1 MSRHSEPG
9 SSGKMLN
16 SRKLMRVEDLP
27 CCEDEKMVPVLTSK
41 RASELPVNEVACI
54 LQADLQYG
62 LSHSE
67 VSHRRAYHGW
77 NEFDIGEEEP
87 LWKKYI
93 SQFKNPLILLLLASA
108 VISVL
113 MHQIDDAVSIA
124 VAIII
129 VVTVA
134 FVQEYRSEK
143 SLEELGK
150 LVPPECHCVREGNL
164 EHMLA
169 QQLVPGDTVCLSIGE
184 RVPADLRLFEA
195 VDLSVDESSLTGE
208 TTASSKCT
216 APQPAATN
224 GDITTRS
231 NIAFMGTL
239 VRCGKAKGIVIGTGE
254 NSEFGE
260 VFKMMQAEEA
270 PKTPLQKSMDLLGKQ
285 LSLYSFGI
293 IGVIMLV
300 GWMQGK
306 HILDMFTIGVSLAV
320 AAIPEGLPIVVTVTL
335 ALGVMRMVQ
344 KNAIVKKLPI
354 VETLSCCNVI
364 CSDKT
369 GTLTKNEMTVTHI
382 FTSDGLHA
390 EVTGVGYNSSGEVIS
405 DGEVIHGFS
414 NSSICKVVEAGC
426 ICNDAVIRN
435 NTLMGRPTEGALI
448 ALAMKMGLD
457 GVQHEH
463 IRRAEH
469 PFSSE
474 QKWMAVKCVQR
485 TQQDKPETYFMKG
498 AYEQVIHCC
507 TTYNSKGLTLPLTQQ
522 QRELYRQEKTYMGSA
537 GLRVL
542 AFASGLEIGQLTFL
556 GLVGI
561 IDPPR
566 TGVREAVAT
575 LIASGVAIKMITGD
589 SQETAVSIASRL
601 GLYSKGSQSIS
612 GEEVDQMDVH
622 QLSHVIPRTAVF
634 YRASPRHKL
643 KIVKSLQN
651 IGYVVAMTGDGVNDA
666 VALKAADIG
675 VAMGQTGTDV
685 CKEAADMILVDDDF
699 RTILSAIEEGK
710 GIYNNIKNFV
720 RFQLSTSIAA
730 LSLISLATLMN
741 FPNPL
746 NAMQILWI
754 NIIMD
759 GPPAQSLGVEPVDN
773 DVIRKPP
780 RNVKDS
786 ILTKNL
792 LVKILVSSL
801 VIVCGTLFV
810 FWRELRD
817 NVITPRDTT
826 MTFTCFV
833 FFDMFNALS
842 SRSQTRY
849 IFEMGLCS
857 NKMFCYAVLG
867 SLMGQL
873 LVIYFPPLQR
883 VFQTESLSMFDLLFL
898 IGLSSSVCI
907 VSETIKMIERMSD
920 RKPKHETSFHE
931 V

>member
-1 MSRHSEPG
+1 
-9 SSGKMLN
+9 
-16 SRKLMRVEDLP
+16 
-27 CCEDEKMVPVLTSK
+27 MVPVLTSK
-41 RASELPVNEVACI
+41 KASELPVNEVACA
-54 LQADLQYG
+54 LQADLQFG
-62 LSHSE
+62 LTREE
-67 VSHRRAYHGW
+67 VTRRRAYHGW
-77 NEFDIGEEEP
+77 NEFDISEDEP

-93 SQFKNPLILLLLASA
+93 SQFKDPLILLLLASA

-113 MHQIDDAVSIA
+113 MRQFDDAVSIT

-150 LVPPECHCVREGNL
+150 LVPPECHCVREGRL
-164 EHMLA
+164 EHLLA
-169 QQLVPGDTVCLSIGE
+169 RELVPGDTVCLSVGE

-208 TTASSKCT
+208 TSPSTKTSAH
-216 APQPAATN
+216 QPAATN
-224 GDITTRS
+224 GDITSRS

-293 IGVIMLV
+293 IGVIMMV
-300 GWMQGK
+300 GWLQGK

-335 ALGVMRMVQ
+335 ALGVMRMV
-344 KNAIVKKLPI
+344 KKRAIVKKLPI

-369 GTLTKNEMTVTHI
+369 GTLTKNEMTVTHL
-382 FTSDGLHA
+382 FTSDGQHV
-390 EVTGVGYNSSGEVIS
+390 EVTGVGYNNSGEVLL
-405 DGEVIHGFS
+405 DGEVVHGFS
-414 NSSICKVVEAGC
+414 NTSISKIVEAGC
-426 ICNDAVIRN
+426 VCNDAVIRS

-448 ALAMKMGLD
+448 ALAMKMGLE
-457 GVQHEH
+457 GLQQEFVRLEE
-463 IRRAEH
+463 I

-474 QKWMAVKCVQR
+474 QKWMAVRVVHR
-485 TQQDKPETYFMKG
+485 TQQDKPGIFFVKG
-498 AYEQVIHCC
+498 AYEQIIRFC
-507 TTYNSKGLTLPLTQQ
+507 TTYNSRGDALPLTHQ
-522 QRELYRQEKTYMGSA
+522 QRELYQQQKSYMGTA

-542 AFASGLEIGQLTFL
+542 AFASGSEMGALSFL

-566 TGVREAVAT
+566 AGVKEAVAT
-575 LIASGVAIKMITGD
+575 LISSGVAVKMITGD
-589 SQETAVSIASRL
+589 SKETAVSIASRL
-601 GLYSKGSQSIS
+601 GLNTKGSQSLS
-612 GEEVDQMDVH
+612 GDEVDQMDIQH
-622 QLSHVIPRTAVF
+622 LSQIVPRIGVF

-651 IGYVVAMTGDGVNDA
+651 IGAVVAMTGDGVNDA

-699 RTILSAIEEGK
+699 QTILSAIEEGK

-730 LSLISLATLMN
+730 LTLISLATLMN

-759 GPPAQSLGVEPVDN
+759 GPPAQSLGVEPVDR

-780 RNVKDS
+780 RNVRDS
-786 ILTKNL
+786 IITRSLI
-792 LVKILVSSL
+792 VKILVSSFI
-801 VIVCGTLFV
+801 IVCGTLFV

-817 NVITPRDTT
+817 NEITPRDTT

-842 SRSQTRY
+842 SRSQTRMVH
-849 IFEMGLCS
+849 EMGLCS
-857 NKMFCYAVLG
+857 NRMFCYAVLG
-867 SLMGQL
+867 SIMGQL
-873 LVIYFPPLQR
+873 LVIYFPPLQK
-883 VFQTESLSMFDLLFL
+883 VFQTESLSILVLLN
-898 IGLSSSVCI
+898 
-907 VSETIKMIERMSD
+907 IEHWTTLKAIFSI
-920 RKPKHETSFHE
+920 F
-931 V
+931 